1 MRWPLEFSL
10 RGKNSPSS
18 KKSADRSDAVTLA
31 GQQLTALLDPSRK
44 TRQKLTANTIFT
56 AGEKS
61 LGARKSDWSGGIVR
75 QLFDLWLETGDHR
88 LASAE
93 HEETWLHLAGWFLR
107 PGCGMTGDPERVAA
121 LAQILAA
128 PPKFPNGSVKIQ
140 RWICARRIAAG
151 LDPAQSLAIWTPAA
165 ADWKDGA
172 NPSAEIALLAGAL
185 ETLPA
190 EFRAAI
196 ARRLAAS
203 IASQPANPA
212 FWKALGRLLSRVL
225 FHAGAEQILPPDLVE
240 EIWQHLAETDP
251 GESLRPE
258 AAACWL
264 RAARL
269 TGLRPVDVSKPIRHQ
284 IDSALKRWDISE
296 VRRRVLHEA
305 IPLASSDQASLLGEA
320 PPPGLTLDQ

>member
-1 MRWPLEFSL
+1 
-10 RGKNSPSS
+10 
-18 KKSADRSDAVTLA
+18 
-31 GQQLTALLDPSRK
+31 
-44 TRQKLTANTIFT
+44 
-56 AGEKS
+56 
-61 LGARKSDWSGGIVR
+61 
-75 QLFDLWLETGDHR
+75 
-88 LASAE
+88 
-93 HEETWLHLAGWFLR
+93 
-107 PGCGMTGDPERVAA
+107 MTGDPERVAA
-121 LAQILAA
+121 LAQILS
-128 PPKFPNGSVKIQ
+128 PPPIFPNGSVKIQ

-151 LDPAQSLAIWTPAA
+151 LDPAQSLAIWTAAA
-165 ADWKDGA
+165 ADWKDGS

-196 ARRLAAS
+196 ARRLAVS

-212 FWKALGRLLSRVL
+212 LWKALGRLLSRVL

-240 EIWQHLAETDP
+240 ELWQQLADTDP

>member
-1 MRWPLEFSL
+1 M
-10 RGKNSPSS
+10 
-18 KKSADRSDAVTLA
+18 
-31 GQQLTALLDPSRK
+31 
-44 TRQKLTANTIFT
+44 
-56 AGEKS
+56 
-61 LGARKSDWSGGIVR
+61 R
-75 QLFDLWLETGDHR
+75 QLFDLWLEAAEHR

-121 LAQILAA
+121 LAQILAT

-140 RWICARRIAAG
+140 RWICSRRIAAG

-165 ADWKDGA
+165 AEWKDGA
-172 NPSAEIALLAGAL
+172 NPSAEIALLAGSL

-190 EFRAAI
+190 EYRAAI
-196 ARRLAAS
+196 ARRLALA
-203 IASQPANPA
+203 ITSQPANPA
-212 FWKALGRLLSRVL
+212 YWKALGRLLSRVL

-240 EIWQHLAETDP
+240 ELWQQLADTDP

-269 TGLRPVDVSKPIRHQ
+269 TGLRPVDVPKSSRQQ
-284 IDSALKRWDISE
+284 IDSLLKSWDIPE
-296 VRRRVLHEA
+296 VRRRVLYEA
-305 IPLASSDQASLLGEA
+305 VPLASADQTGLLGEA
-320 PPPGLTLDQ
+320 PPPGLTLDQP